1 MKQIKVLL
9 LADSSSIHTRRWANA
24 LNESGLNVFIF
35 SLCDPTGKYNDG
47 IKIYSQ
53 GFNPNWTNRD
63 TKVYNKI
70 IYLKTLFALKK
81 IIKKVKPNIVHAHF
95 ATSYGLLGA
104 LSGFQPYIISVWGSD
119 VYDFPKRSFINKLI
133 LKFNLSKANII
144 LSTSHVMAKETSQYT
159 KKPIIVTPFGVD
171 IEKFKLTSENKI
183 NSKLIFGTIKTLDP
197 KYGIDILIQAFAL
210 VYKRL
215 KDENVESELHIIG
228 GGPSEFEL
236 KKLVESLNLKDY
248 VRFVGKVTH
257 DCVPKYLNS
266 FDVFVALSIDNSES
280 FGVAVVEASSCSL
293 PVVVTS
299 VGGLPEIVS
308 DNFTG
313 YIVPPNDPVTAADK
327 MFDLS
332 MNFEK
337 RKYFGK
343 NGRLLVEEKFNWND
357 NVNRMLEIYNFILK
371 M

>member
-144 LSTSHVMAKETSQYT
+144 LSTSHVMAKETSFYT
-159 KKPIIVTPFGVD
+159 NKKIFVTPFGVD
-171 IEKFKLTSENKI
+171 INKFKLISEKKD
-183 NSKLIFGTIKTLDP
+183 NSKIIFGTVKTLDP
-197 KYGIDILIQAFAL
+197 YYGIDTLIRAFSI
-210 VYKRL
+210 VYL
-215 KDENVESELHIIG
+215 KLKNKNIESELHIVG
-228 GGPSEFEL
+228 DGPL
-236 KKLVESLNLKDY
+236 KNNLKELSRNLKIDDQ
-248 VRFVGKVTH
+248 VKFINKVPNEYIPT
-257 DCVPKYLNS
+257 YLNT
-266 FDVFVALSIDNSES
+266 FDVFLALSNSES
-280 FGVAVVEASSCSL
+280 FGVAVLEASSCSL
-293 PVVVTS
+293 PVIVS
-299 VGGLPEIVS
+299 NVGGMPEIVS